1 MASFLDVAVSDMRK
15 PGFVG
20 AYIDSYAPNSATPT
34 GRNAGGRNSSQ
45 ASRANLVMGRYPTPV
60 AFTGTNPDYAEVSWI
75 TNPTTTGAL
84 WTRAL
89 YWNQIYCADPW
100 GISHTPG
107 WINNT
112 RVMSWDH
119 QLWIKSKSTGQWTRY
134 TLSDSLSGE
143 AWSPNFG
150 SYGGQSSSVD
160 RRTESATGYQS
171 IRLVY
176 DSGEPTGVGYWIF
189 HGYSGGIVSIDP
201 YDVAEVLASQKTSL
215 VVHDL
220 FYADDRDYSRFL
232 LACGADYYPATS
244 LPVYPGVGT
253 SRHKL
258 VRAKWPNWQY
268 HVMHTMTEAQ
278 IRASGGCPAEL
289 LALSEGGG
297 AVEPPPGPG
306 PGGTTIIAPTVGEWQ
321 PLLVSGK
328 AAWGASGVTGSPSGK
343 IRRRRGIVLME

>member
-1 MASFLDVAVSDMRK
+1 MLWADVALSDMRK

-143 AWSPNFG
+143 AWSPNF
-150 SYGGQSSSVD
+150 SFYGGQSSSVD
-160 RRTESATGYQS
+160 CRTESATGYQS

-278 IRASGGCPAEL
+278 FDYPSSFAS
-289 LALSEGGG
+289 LSEGDSTATTDPGSGEATPMPLVHPVSSWAALETGG
-297 AVEPPPGPG
+297 
-306 PGGTTIIAPTVGEWQ
+306 
-321 PLLVSGK
+321 SSS
-328 AAWGASGVTGSPSGK
+328 WGASAVGSAYESDGVPPVLL
-343 IRRRRGIVLME
+343 IRGRR